1 MFEFALTANL
11 ELIQKILEIHFPT
24 LCLKFISPVGCLQ
37 RKGLFSF
44 SSACHFKC
52 ILLEQR
58 KGTIFF
64 LLGKK

>member
-1 MFEFALTANL
+1 MTKFVLTASL
-11 ELIQKILEIHFPT
+11 ELIQRTLATHFPT
-24 LCLKFISPVGCLQ
+24 VCLKFISPVECLQ